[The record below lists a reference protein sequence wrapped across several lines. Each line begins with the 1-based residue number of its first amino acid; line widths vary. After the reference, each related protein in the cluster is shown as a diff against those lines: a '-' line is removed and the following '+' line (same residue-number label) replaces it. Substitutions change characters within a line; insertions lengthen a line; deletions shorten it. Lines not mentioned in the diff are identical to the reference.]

1 MKTTTIHIVLEAL
14 IKVLEEEAINLE
26 SITFNLESEGKKH
39 QVPFTKLIDLARQ
52 DLEQIQTESTRLDF
66 MLENRIRVEKW
77 NTNPSSEFYF
87 VMNED
92 DESIAKA
99 KDGRDAIDEAMA
111 ALAEETE

>member
-1 MKTTTIHIVLEAL
+1 MKTTTIEVVLEAL
-14 IKVLEEEAINLE
+14 IRILEAEAIDLE
-26 SITFNLESEGKKH
+26 SINFNLPNHDTK
-39 QVPFTKLIDLARQ
+39 VPFTKLINLAKK

-66 MLENRIRVEKW
+66 LLENRIRIEKW

-99 KDGRDAIDEAMA
+99 KDGRDAIDEAMKTF
-111 ALAEETE
+111 EEENT

>member
-1 MKTTTIHIVLEAL
+1 MQANGE
-14 IKVLEEEAINLE
+14 KVP
-26 SITFNLESEGKKH
+26 
-39 QVPFTKLIDLARQ
+39 VPFSKLIDLAKK

-66 MLENRIRVEKW
+66 LLENRIRVEKW

-92 DESIAKA
+92 GESIAKA

-111 ALAEETE
+111 TFEDESE

>member
-1 MKTTTIHIVLEAL
+1 MKTTIIEVVLESF
-14 IKVLEEEAINLE
+14 IKILEAEEIDLE
-26 SITFNLESEGKKH
+26 SITFNLQANGEKVP
-39 QVPFTKLIDLARQ
+39 VPFSKLIDLAKK

-66 MLENRIRVEKW
+66 LLENRIRVEKW

-92 DESIAKA
+92 GESIAKA

-111 ALAEETE
+111 TFEDESE